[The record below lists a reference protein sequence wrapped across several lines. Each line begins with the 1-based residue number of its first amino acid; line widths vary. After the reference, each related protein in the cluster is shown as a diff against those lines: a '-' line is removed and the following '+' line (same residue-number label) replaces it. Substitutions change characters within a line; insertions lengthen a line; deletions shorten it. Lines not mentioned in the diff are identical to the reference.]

1 MASPDNIV
9 KKVLLAE
16 DDPDDVGFFFQYLGE
31 RPDLLL
37 LPAVDNGEEVF
48 EYLQKANNV
57 TFPDLIILDQNMPKC
72 NGLQTLAI
80 LKNNTQY
87 ENIPVF
93 VYSTYTDAY
102 LVKQSIQLGAV
113 SVLEK
118 PVSVEGYHK
127 MIDEMLELIHLKT
140 VPRKVF

>member
-1 MASPDNIV
+1 MASADTIV
-9 KKVLLAE
+9 KKILLAE
-16 DDPDDVGFFFQYLGE
+16 DDPDDVSFFFQYLSE
-31 RPDLLL
+31 RPDLVL
-37 LPAVDNGEEVF
+37 LPPVENGEEVV
-48 EYLQKANNV
+48 EYLQKAHNG

-87 ENIPVF
+87 EKIPVF

-102 LVKQSIQLGAV
+102 LVKKSIQLGAR

-118 PVSVEGYHK
+118 PFSVEGYHK
-127 MIDEMLELIHLKT
+127 MIDDILELI
-140 VPRKVF
+140 

>member
-1 MASPDNIV
+1 MASPDKIQT
-9 KKVLLAE
+9 KILLAE
-16 DDPDDVGFFFQYLGE
+16 DDPDDVQFFLQYLGD
-31 RPDLLL
+31 RSDLLL
-37 LPAVDNGEEVF
+37 LPPVDNGEEVF
-48 EYLQKANNV
+48 EYLQKAHNG

-80 LKNNTQY
+80 LKKNELF

-102 LVKQSIQLGAV
+102 LVKQSIQLGAI

-118 PVSVEGYHK
+118 PVSVEGYHQ
-127 MIDEMLELIHLKT
+127 MMNDILELI
-140 VPRKVF
+140 

>member
-1 MASPDNIV
+1 MAGSDNIV
-9 KKVLLAE
+9 KKILLAE

-37 LPAVDNGEEVF
+37 LPPVDNGEGVF
-48 EYLQKANNV
+48 EYLQKAHNGS
-57 TFPDLIILDQNMPKC
+57 FPDLIILDQNMPKC

-80 LKNNTQY
+80 LKNNTQF

-93 VYSTYTDAY
+93 LYSTYTDAY

-127 MIDEMLELIHLKT
+127 MINDMLRLI
-140 VPRKVF
+140 

>member
-1 MASPDNIV
+1 MASSDNI
-9 KKVLLAE
+9 KKKILLAE
-16 DDPDDVGFFFQYLGE
+16 DDPDDVVFFLQYLQDRE
-31 RPDLLL
+31 DLLI
-37 LPAVDNGEEVF
+37 LPPLENGEEVF
-48 EYLQKANNV
+48 EYLQTAHNGS
-57 TFPDLIILDQNMPKC
+57 FPDIIILDQNMPKC

-80 LKNNTQY
+80 LKNNAQF

-102 LVKQSIQLGAV
+102 LVKQSMLLGAR

-127 MIDEMLELIHLKT
+127 MINKILEL
-140 VPRKVF
+140 V

>member
-1 MASPDNIV
+1 MASPDNMR
-9 KKVLLAE
+9 KKILLAE
-16 DDPDDVGFFFQYLGE
+16 DDPDDVSFFFQYLGE

-37 LPAVDNGEEVF
+37 LPPVENGEEVF
-48 EYLQKANNV
+48 DYLEKAHNG

-80 LKNNTQY
+80 LKNNTAY

-102 LVKQSIQLGAV
+102 LVKQSIQLGAR

-118 PVSVEGYHK
+118 PVSV
-127 MIDEMLELIHLKT
+127 
-140 VPRKVF
+140 

>member
-1 MASPDNIV
+1 MASPENII
-9 KKVLLAE
+9 KKILLAE
-16 DDPDDVGFFFQYLGE
+16 DDPDDVGFFFDFLSD

-37 LPAVDNGEEVF
+37 LPPVANGEEVF
-48 EYLQKANNV
+48 NYLQKAHNG

-80 LKNNTQY
+80 LKKDTHY
-87 ENIPVF
+87 EKIPVF

-102 LVKQSIQLGAV
+102 LVKQSIQLGAR

-127 MIDEMLELIHLKT
+127 MINDILGLI
-140 VPRKVF
+140 

>member
-1 MASPDNIV
+1 MASPDNMP
-9 KKVLLAE
+9 KKILLAE
-16 DDPDDVGFFFQYLGE
+16 DDPDDVGFFFEYLSE
-31 RPDLLL
+31 RADLLL
-37 LPAVDNGEEVF
+37 LPPVANGEEVY
-48 EYLQKANNV
+48 EYLQKAHNGS
-57 TFPDLIILDQNMPKC
+57 FPDLIILDQNMPKC

-80 LKNNTQY
+80 LKNEPHY

-102 LVKQSIQLGAV
+102 LVKQSIQLGAR

-127 MIDEMLELIHLKT
+127 MMNDILELI
-140 VPRKVF
+140 

>member
-1 MASPDNIV
+1 MASPDNTI
-9 KKVLLAE
+9 KKILLAE

-31 RPDLLL
+31 RPDILL
-37 LPAVDNGEEVF
+37 LPPVDNGEEVF
-48 EYLQKANNV
+48 EYLQQAHNGS
-57 TFPDLIILDQNMPKC
+57 FPDLIILDQNMPKC

-80 LKNNTQY
+80 LKNNAEY

-93 VYSTYTDAY
+93 LYSTYTDDY
-102 LVKQSIQLGAV
+102 LVKQSMLLGAR

-127 MIDEMLELIHLKT
+127 MINDMLELI
-140 VPRKVF
+140 

>member
-1 MASPDNIV
+1 MASAPNIP

-16 DDPDDVGFFFQYLGE
+16 DDPDDIGFFFLYLSE
-31 RPDLLL
+31 RADLVL
-37 LPAVDNGEEVF
+37 LPPVENGELVF
-48 EYLQKANNV
+48 EYLEKAHNGS
-57 TFPDLIILDQNMPKC
+57 FPDLIILDQNMPKC

-80 LKNNTQY
+80 LKNNAQY

-102 LVKQSIQLGAV
+102 LVKQSLQLGAR

-127 MIDEMLELIHLKT
+127 MIDEILEIIQEPTNL
-140 VPRKVF
+140 

>member
-1 MASPDNIV
+1 MAGFDNIV
-9 KKVLLAE
+9 KKILLAE
-16 DDPDDVGFFFQYLGE
+16 DDPDDVEFFFQYLGN

-37 LPAVDNGEEVF
+37 LPPVYNGEGVL
-48 EYLQKANNV
+48 EYLQKAHNG

-80 LKNNTQY
+80 LKNNTQF

-113 SVLEK
+113 SVMEK

-127 MIDEMLELIHLKT
+127 MIDDMLGLI
-140 VPRKVF
+140 

>member
-1 MASPDNIV
+1 MAGTQNIP

-16 DDPDDVGFFFQYLGE
+16 DDPDDIGFFFHYLGD
-31 RPDLLL
+31 RSDLHL
-37 LPAVDNGEEVF
+37 LPPVENGEEVV
-48 EYLQKANNV
+48 EYLQKAHNGA
-57 TFPDLIILDQNMPKC
+57 FPDLIILDQNMPKC

-80 LKNNTQY
+80 IKNNAQF

-102 LVKQSIQLGAV
+102 LVKQSLQLGAR

-127 MIDEMLELIHLKT
+127 MIDNILELI
-140 VPRKVF
+140 

>member
-1 MASPDNIV
+1 MAGAHNIP
-9 KKVLLAE
+9 KKILLAE
-16 DDPDDVGFFFQYLGE
+16 DDPDDIGFFFQYLGN
-31 RPDLLL
+31 RSDLHL
-37 LPAVDNGEEVF
+37 LPPVENGEEVV
-48 EYLQKANNV
+48 EYLLKAHNGA
-57 TFPDLIILDQNMPKC
+57 FPDLIILDQNMPKC

-80 LKNNTQY
+80 IKNNALY

-102 LVKQSIQLGAV
+102 LVKQSLQLGAR

-127 MIDEMLELIHLKT
+127 MIDNILELI
-140 VPRKVF
+140 